1 MRKLD
6 REDWLFI
13 LVIGTL
19 VSACFWIMLFRGDNE
34 PKFKYGETLEI
45 TGGFYEGMSGKV
57 TEFDEDDEYMIDI
70 EGAEHRYIKEEHLAR
85 PKDFNFSSGKYT
97 VQFLDDISA
106 KVSTYNLEKI
116 KPDSK
121 FGVGDV
127 VEIIGE
133 RLKGTEGVIE
143 EVLYVQEV
151 GSYVYILKVTD
162 LKFTSV
168 REENLKLLYKIPTK
182 TALREIPD
190 EALLSR

>member
-1 MRKLD
+1 M
-6 REDWLFI
+6 
-13 LVIGTL
+13 
-19 VSACFWIMLFRGDNE
+19 
-34 PKFKYGETLEI
+34 
-45 TGGFYEGMSGKV
+45 
-57 TEFDEDDEYMIDI
+57 
-70 EGAEHRYIKEEHLAR
+70 
-85 PKDFNFSSGKYT
+85 
-97 VQFLDDISA
+97 QFLDDISA

>member
-70 EGAEHRYIKEEHLAR
+70 EGAEHKYIKEEHLAR
-85 PKDFNFSSGKYT
+85 S
-97 VQFLDDISA
+97 QFKFDD
-106 KVSTYNLEKI
+106 KVKVVR
-116 KPDSK
+116 
-121 FGVGDV
+121 GV
-127 VEIIGE
+127 
-133 RLKGTEGVIE
+133 L
-143 EVLYVQEV
+143 
-151 GSYVYILKVTD
+151 
-162 LKFTSV
+162 
-168 REENLKLLYKIPTK
+168 
-182 TALREIPD
+182 
-190 EALLSR
+190 